1 MFYDASYAK
10 NYDEASS
17 NEDEDNHIL
26 PEGKE
31 VGHQVFAVVT
41 KYIDNATGSK
51 INSFKPGY
59 IYRFTGMTIDTKKHI
74 GTDVDGPQKV
84 GLIAYVKVLK
94 WSIVDGTV
102 SFAE

>member
-1 MFYDASYAK
+1 MFYDAAYAK
-10 NYDEASS
+10 NWDEASS

-41 KYIDNATGSK
+41 KYVNIADGKKIDK
-51 INSFKPGY
+51 FEPGY

-84 GLIAYVKVLK
+84 GLIAYVRVLK
-94 WSIVDGTV
+94 WSIVDGKAH
-102 SFAE
+102 FAE